1 MKRASF
7 VALLLVLGVS
17 SAWAQGAKP
26 NFSGT
31 WQLDPAKS
39 EFGPMPPPTSMVTT
53 IEHKDPK
60 VVIKSAQKSDQGDVV
75 NERTITTDG
84 KPNINKLKTQMG
96 DQDVTSTTNWSGN
109 QLVTEFKMEINGTG
123 TRVSRH
129 LLAVARR
136 QDADRHARHQVGAGS
151 ARDEDGIQQAVGSL
165 PRLSAPG
172 RRVRLWPA

>member
-123 TRVSRH
+123 LEFRDTYSLSPDGKMLTVTRDIKSEQGP
-129 LLAVARR
+129 LAMKMVFNK
-136 QDADRHARHQVGAGS
+136 Q
-151 ARDEDGIQQAVGSL
+151 
-165 PRLSAPG
+165 
-172 RRVRLWPA
+172 